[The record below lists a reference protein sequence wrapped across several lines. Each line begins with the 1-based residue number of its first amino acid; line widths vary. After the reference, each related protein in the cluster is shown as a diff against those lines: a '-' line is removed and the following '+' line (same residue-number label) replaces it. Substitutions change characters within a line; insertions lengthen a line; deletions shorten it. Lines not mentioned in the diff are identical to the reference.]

1 IYKTYLVG
9 GRWQEPRNIGPLVNG
24 RGSEYYF
31 TIDSQS
37 KDLYYARS
45 EERDIKNLDL
55 FSFPLPMEAH
65 PLAVTKVEGV
75 LRDSVSNKP
84 LTGVISI
91 IDLDNGIEISSKYI
105 RPDGSF
111 AFHLI
116 DNARYMMIIQSPDFF
131 TIEREL
137 ALQQD
142 TSFQIMATVINHS
155 IPMVFQNIEF
165 EPNESTITDGMHTI
179 LDEVAFFLVE
189 HPGFRL
195 EIAGHTDSAGD
206 PEFNQVLSQDRAD
219 AIMYYIQQ
227 KVRIEEGR
235 IDAYGYGSSKPLR
248 EEKTEEDKRI
258 NRRVEFRL
266 IKPLVSKGEK
276 VN

>member
-1 IYKTYLVG
+1 M
-9 GRWQEPRNIGPLVNG
+9 NG

-37 KDLYYARS
+37 QNLYYARS
-45 EERDIKNLDL
+45 EESDIKNLEL
-55 FSFPLPMEAH
+55 YSFPLPMEAH

-84 LTGVISI
+84 LSGIISI

-111 AFHLI
+111 AFNLI
-116 DNARYMMIIQSPDFF
+116 DNSRYMMIIQSPDFF

-142 TSFQIMATVINHS
+142 TSLQIMTKVIDHS
-155 IPMVFQNIEF
+155 IPMVFRNIEF
-165 EPNESTITDGMHTI
+165 EPNESNITPEMHPI
-179 LDEVAFFLVE
+179 LDEVAYYLAE
-189 HPGFRL
+189 NPSYRL
-195 EIAGHTDSAGD
+195 EISGHTDSAGD
-206 PEFNQVLSQDRAD
+206 PEFNQILSKDRAD
-219 AIMYYIQQ
+219 AIMMYIQH
-227 KVRIEEGR
+227 KVRIDDGR

-248 EEKTEEDKRI
+248 EERTEEDRRI

-266 IKPLVSKGEK
+266 IKPVLQGRGIGK
-276 VN
+276 